1 MCHSKYVGQTQFR
14 ALLLWLDQFNVVCY
28 LDLGGGVIR
37 SHLASS
43 ELVFFIFVPDKGVG
57 EGEML

>member
-1 MCHSKYVGQTQFR
+1 MQFR

-57 EGEML
+57 EGEMLH